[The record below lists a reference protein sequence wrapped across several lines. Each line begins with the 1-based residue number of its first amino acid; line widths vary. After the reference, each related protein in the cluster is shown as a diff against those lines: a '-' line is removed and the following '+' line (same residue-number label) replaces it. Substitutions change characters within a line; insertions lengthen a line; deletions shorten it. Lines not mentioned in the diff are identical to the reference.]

1 MNEDKLIKIIN
12 NLSYTDFVG
21 EINQW
26 NTLPGSYIT
35 LNKWINFS
43 NLNSNS
49 RYLDVA
55 CTTGIKSRT
64 ISELTGCKALGV
76 DISKKSIQSAIFNKE
91 MYTPEADVEYH
102 NIDATKFHPK
112 EKFSHISFG
121 ASLRFFDNPKK
132 MLEHS
137 LKDLLSTNGFYWL
150 RNFM

>member
-64 ISELTGCKALGV
+64 ISELTGCKTLGV
-76 DISKKSIQSAIFNKE
+76 DISKNQYNPQFLTKKCILQKLMLNIIILMQQNSIQKKSFLIF
-91 MYTPEADVEYH
+91 H
-102 NIDATKFHPK
+102 
-112 EKFSHISFG
+112 
-121 ASLRFFDNPKK
+121 
-132 MLEHS
+132 LEHHLDS
-137 LKDLLSTNGFYWL
+137 LIIQRKC
-150 RNFM
+150 